1 MAKSF
6 KFKNNIYLDSSSI
19 VHNKESLSNVLE
31 MSFAKR
37 LDFLI
42 TDKQTRTIEITL
54 NRVYLFINCHAYQRC
69 MLFITTF
76 SGGVT
81 VDTIFKNNDTAV
93 PTITM
98 EGTTL
103 TITMPQQARGFLYSV
118 RGLWCS

>member
-1 MAKSF
+1 MSKSF

-42 TDKQTRTIEITL
+42 TDKQTRTLEITHD
-54 NRVYLFINCHAYQRC
+54 RVYLFINCHTFQRC
-69 MLFITTF
+69 MLFITTYR
-76 SGGVT
+76 GGLQ
-81 VDTIFKNNDTAV
+81 VDTIFKSSDLAV

-103 TITMPQQARGFLYSV
+103 TITMQQQARGFLYSV